1 MHYPCALVQWFTTIG
16 NEPCASTG
24 MWMVEHEYDESGDP
38 LVGVIHLDSILRP
51 AHLIGIY
58 GNECVPHDLHYSDS
72 LSAFHS
78 FYVNKY
84 SDYHAFQLAF

>member
-1 MHYPCALVQWFTTIG
+1 
-16 NEPCASTG
+16 
-24 MWMVEHEYDESGDP
+24 MVEHEYDESGDP

-58 GNECVPHDLHYSDS
+58 GNEHVPHDLHYSDS

-84 SDYHAFQLAF
+84 SDYLLRPVLLSLQRVKCSQGVAYRCRKANR